1 MAGLIPD
8 EAIERFIATGE
19 YDPHFPE
26 LQGDAITR
34 RDQGFAIFR
43 NVLRR
48 IVKWRSNAARG
59 PKQRLPA
66 DPLAT
71 IRARL
76 TPMLDGLFDGAEAEL
91 LSTALPGR
99 FCIVTAATFDACIE
113 RVSLRTAW
121 DLANLLLDDIGAPPL
136 ADDTPSLDGLCEAG
150 HAWVLPR
157 AFSDD
162 GAVLVHEAAHLLHA
176 LERSVVGLSGS
187 GPILNIPPRRR
198 ETFAYACERIACGAL
213 RPIEDARVDPAALD
227 RLVAEG
233 WAAARV
239 WAERTPST
247 KLITTS

>member
-26 LQGDAITR
+26 LQGDAIAR
-34 RDQGFAIFR
+34 RDQGFAVFR
-43 NVLRR
+43 TVLRR
-48 IVKWRSNAARG
+48 IVRWRTNSARG
-59 PKQRLPA
+59 PAQRLPL
-66 DPLAT
+66 DPPGA

-76 TPMLDGLFDGAEAEL
+76 GPMLDGLFDPAEATIL
-91 LSTALPGR
+91 AAALPVR
-99 FCIVTAATFDACIE
+99 FCIVTAASFDACIE

-136 ADDTPSLDGLCEAG
+136 ADDTPALDGLCEAG

-157 AFSDD
+157 AFCDD

-176 LERSVVGLSGS
+176 LDRATVGLVGP

-198 ETFAYACERIACGAL
+198 ETFAYTCERIACGAL
-213 RPIEDARVDPAALD
+213 RPIEDARVDLPTLD

-233 WAAARV
+233 WRPTRT
-239 WAERTPST
+239 WAERPPST
-247 KLITTS
+247 K